1 VKTKP
6 KAKIHLAYLRG
17 ITDHMTQKPTLS
29 DSQLALLV
37 LFVCFALNMAGRGIA
52 DTYVAFLL
60 PLEAEFGWSRSGI
73 SSVYSIYMLANGL
86 SAPFVGILFDRWGP
100 RVVYMTGL
108 LVMGSAYVA
117 GAHLTQL
124 WQFHFTIGL
133 AGGIGISAL
142 GMVPSTSLISRW
154 FRTNTST
161 AIGIAYAGFGAGSL
175 FVVPLAQYLIDW
187 QGWRFAYM
195 VLGGIL
201 IGALPIV
208 LVLPWKRI
216 RAGRQ
221 DPGAPA
227 VITTTARRLS
237 LEPLRHAM
245 KTREF
250 WLLAQVFFFTAFSIY
265 IILVQ
270 TIVFLVDSGFKP
282 LEAATAFG
290 FAGMLSI
297 LGVSTA
303 GFLADRFGA
312 KRTVTISFI
321 CTFIGICLLFVLS
334 YYPSQLALT
343 LFVVLFG
350 VAQGARGP
358 IVSTIS
364 ARIFPGSAQATI
376 YGTIYACMSLGA
388 ALGAYTSGLLYDFSG
403 TYRYG
408 FGFSMLGILA
418 AVAPFWT
425 SRAIAAAQTPRA

>member
-1 VKTKP
+1 MNNTKQ
-6 KAKIHLAYLRG
+6 R
-17 ITDHMTQKPTLS
+17 LS
-29 DSQLALLV
+29 DGQLALVV
-37 LFVCFALNMAGRGIA
+37 LFTCFALNMAGRGIA

-100 RVVYMTGL
+100 RVVYMMGL
-108 LVMGSAYVA
+108 LVMGSAYFVS
-117 GAHLTQL
+117 GHLTEL
-124 WQFHFTIGL
+124 WQFHFCIGL

-154 FRTNTST
+154 FRNNTST

-175 FVVPLAQYLIDW
+175 IVVPFAQFMIDW
-187 QGWRFAYM
+187 QGWRYAYFT
-195 VLGGIL
+195 LGGIL
-201 IGALPIV
+201 LGALPII

-216 RAGRQ
+216 KAGRS
-221 DPGAPA
+221 DFPAPA
-227 VITTTARRLS
+227 TAKGKPRLS
-237 LEPLRHAM
+237 MEPLRAAM

-270 TIVFLVDSGFKP
+270 TIVFLVGAGFKP

-297 LGVSTA
+297 VGVSTA
-303 GFLADRFGA
+303 GFLSDKFGA
-312 KRTVTISFI
+312 RKTVTITFV
-321 CTFIGICLLFVLS
+321 CTFIGVGLLFVLS

-343 LFVVLFG
+343 FFVVIFG
-350 VAQGARGP
+350 IAQGARGP
-358 IVSTIS
+358 IVSTLS

-388 ALGAYTSGLLYDFSG
+388 ALGAYTSGLLYDLSG
-403 TYRYG
+403 TYRLG
-408 FGFSMLGILA
+408 FAFSMVGVLA
-418 AVAPFWT
+418 AVAPFWI
-425 SRAIAAAQTPRA
+425 SNKLSAVQPPKS

>member
-1 VKTKP
+1 MNNTK
-6 KAKIHLAYLRG
+6 HR
-17 ITDHMTQKPTLS
+17 LS
-29 DSQLALLV
+29 DSQLALVV
-37 LFVCFALNMAGRGIA
+37 LFTCFALNMAGRGIA

-100 RVVYMTGL
+100 RVVYTTGL
-108 LVMGSAYVA
+108 LVMGSAYVVS
-117 GAHLTQL
+117 GHLTEL
-124 WQFHFTIGL
+124 WQFHFCIGL

-154 FRTNTST
+154 FRNNTST

-175 FVVPLAQYLIDW
+175 IVVPFAQFMIDW
-187 QGWRFAYM
+187 QGWRYAYFT
-195 VLGGIL
+195 LGGIL
-201 IGALPIV
+201 LGALPIV
-208 LVLPWKRI
+208 LFLPWKRI
-216 RAGRQ
+216 KAGRS
-221 DPGAPA
+221 DFPPPA
-227 VITTTARRLS
+227 TGTGKPRLS
-237 LEPLRHAM
+237 MEPLRTAM

-270 TIVFLVDSGFKP
+270 TIVFLVGTGFKP

-297 LGVSTA
+297 VGVSTA
-303 GFLADRFGA
+303 GFLSDRFGA
-312 KRTVTISFI
+312 RKTVTISFV
-321 CTFIGICLLFVLS
+321 CTFIGIGLLFFLS

-343 LFVVLFG
+343 FFVVLFG
-350 VAQGARGP
+350 IAQGARGP
-358 IVSTIS
+358 IVSTLS

-388 ALGAYTSGLLYDFSG
+388 ALGAYTSGLLFDLSG
-403 TYRYG
+403 TYRLG
-408 FGFSMLGILA
+408 FALSMVGVLA
-418 AVAPFWT
+418 AVAPFWI
-425 SRAIAAAQTPRA
+425 SNKLSAVQPPKS